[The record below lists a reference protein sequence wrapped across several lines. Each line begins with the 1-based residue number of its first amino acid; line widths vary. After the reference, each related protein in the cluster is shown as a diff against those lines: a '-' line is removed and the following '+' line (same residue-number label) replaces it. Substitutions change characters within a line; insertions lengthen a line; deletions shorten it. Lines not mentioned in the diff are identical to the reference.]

1 MWRTSSLKVL
11 PFAQKV
17 EAGIIDWT
25 ILSADPNWQVPYI
38 SATEPMVEITT
49 HNSLILRYALS
60 ETQINRRRLGSTE
73 AL

>member
-25 ILSADPNWQVPYI
+25 ILNAI
-38 SATEPMVEITT
+38 ATGNAI
-49 HNSLILRYALS
+49 R
-60 ETQINRRRLGSTE
+60 
-73 AL
+73 